1 VILACIFVSRC
12 AAVCCHSSEVFAVE
26 LRTPPTPSLFVVV
39 VAAVALC
46 VCLLS
51 ESLLAVE
58 PLLSTTTVEI
68 LFSSA

>member
-1 VILACIFVSRC
+1 VILACIFVFRC
-12 AAVCCHSSEVFAVE
+12 VAVCCHSSEVFAVE
-26 LRTPPTPSLFVVV
+26 LRTPPLFFVVV
-39 VAAVALC
+39 AVALC

-58 PLLSTTTVEI
+58 PLLSTTTVVI